1 MEFDNEGNFIQAW
14 GGESGPGYQWPS
26 NEHSITVDYK
36 GFVWILGNADGKM
49 NNPASLPND
58 NQVLKFTR
66 DGKFVMAIGKSG
78 QTGSNATEVLKGAT
92 SVRVYPKTN
101 EVFVSD
107 GYGNSRIMVYDADT
121 GKFKRMWGA
130 YGNKPLD
137 MDQRPAVAPSNPN
150 ELCPMVC
157 GIWSTYQQF
166 SLPHDI
172 KISNDGLAYVAD
184 RGNKRVQV
192 FTPEGKFVAQQFVGA
207 DSELPLQARSVAFS
221 PDPEQRFLYVAGSP
235 DVYVL
240 NRRTLEVLGSFNIG
254 SPQGDPPGHLIN
266 VDHEGNVYA
275 VQAELSGADGHSGG
289 AGAYK
294 FTFKGYAPK
303 VSCPPCAS
311 TKRAQ

>member
-1 MEFDNEGNFIQAW
+1 
-14 GGESGPGYQWPS
+14 
-26 NEHSITVDYK
+26 
-36 GFVWILGNADGKM
+36 
-49 NNPASLPND
+49 
-58 NQVLKFTR
+58 
-66 DGKFVMAIGKSG
+66 
-78 QTGSNATEVLKGAT
+78 
-92 SVRVYPKTN
+92 
-101 EVFVSD
+101 
-107 GYGNSRIMVYDADT
+107 MVYDADT
-121 GKFKRMWGA
+121 GQFKRMWGA

-137 MDQRPAVAPSNPN
+137 MDQRPPIEPSKPN

-157 GIWSTYQQF
+157 GIWPTYQQF
-166 SLPHDI
+166 SVPHDI
-172 KISNDGLAYVAD
+172 KFSNDGLAYVAD

-192 FTPEGKFVAQQFVGA
+192 FTPEGKFVAEQFIGV
-207 DSELPLQARSVAFS
+207 DSKYYLQARSVAFS
-221 PDPEQRFLYVAGSP
+221 PDPEQRFLYVSGSP

-294 FTFKGYAPK
+294 FAFKGYAPK

-311 TKRAQ
+311 TKRVQ